1 MEIKDLKH
9 TPLYQKH
16 LDSKAKVVPFAGFAM
31 PVQYS
36 GIIDEHNCV
45 RTKAGLFDVSHM
57 GEIIVKGPDSIAFL
71 NEHTPN
77 DVTRLVPQKIQYS
90 CLITPQGTFVDDIL
104 VHCFSPDHYFL
115 CVNASNTDK
124 DFQWLLD
131 HKKGNVEIINRSA
144 EYYQLALQGPKA
156 QSILQP
162 LVDIDLSAIK
172 YYWFAQGKVRG
183 KEAILSRT
191 GYTGE
196 DGFEIYGDPVDGP
209 YVWDGIMDAGEK
221 EGIQPIGLGARDT
234 LRLEAGMPLY
244 GNDIDATTTVL
255 EAGLQWI
262 VKLDKGDFLGKEVLE
277 KQIEEGIKKKLVGFE
292 MIGPGIARHGYKAFY
307 EGKEVGCIT
316 SGTHAPFIKKNIG
329 LAYLPPELGKVDSQF
344 TVEIRSK
351 EIPAKVIPTPFY
363 KRKK

>member
-1 MEIKDLKH
+1 MDEKSLKY

-16 LDSKAKVVPFAGFAM
+16 LDLKAKMVPFAGFVM

-57 GEIIVKGPDSIAFL
+57 GEIEIKGPDSIVFL

-77 DVTRLVPQKIQYS
+77 DVSRLIPQKIQYS
-90 CLITPQGTFVDDIL
+90 CLITPQGTFVDDLL
-104 VHCFSPDHYFL
+104 VHCFSDDHYFL

-131 HKKGNVEIINRSA
+131 HKKGNVEIINKSP

-156 QSILQP
+156 QSVLQP
-162 LVDIDLSAIK
+162 LVDIDLSTIK

-183 KEAILSRT
+183 KKAIISRT

-209 YVWDGIMDAGEK
+209 YLWDGIMDAGEK
-221 EGIQPIGLGARDT
+221 EEIQPIGLGARDT
-234 LRLEAGMPLY
+234 LRLEASMPLY
-244 GNDIDATTTVL
+244 GNDIDDTTTVI

-262 VKLDKGDFLGKEVLE
+262 IKFDKGGFLGKEILE
-277 KQIEEGIKKKLVGFE
+277 KQIEDGIEKKLVGFE
-292 MIGPGIARHGYKAFY
+292 MIGAGIARHGYKTFF
-307 EGKEVGCIT
+307 EGKEVGWVT
-316 SGTHAPFIKKNIG
+316 SGTHAPFLKKNIG
-329 LAYLPPELGKVDSQF
+329 LAYLPPEVGKVGNQF
-344 TVEIRSK
+344 TIEIRGK